1 MIEVG
6 KCYKTTSFNGTV
18 YIFRVKDFTIKK
30 VTGWSRNEVNEYY
43 FIDVE
48 IGFLIEDNDSGIKKL
63 KHSVMKHIETE
74 FIEIEEKDMDKL
86 VHYYNIMEQSF
97 NSIINNPKTTR

>member
-18 YIFRVKDFTIKK
+18 YVFRVKDFTITKLI
-30 VTGWSRNEVNEYY
+30 GYSRDKENEYY
-43 FIDVE
+43 YINSE
-48 IGFLIEDNDSGIKKL
+48 TGFLIENNDSGIKRIN
-63 KHSVMKHIETE
+63 HSIMKHIDAK

-86 VHYYNIMEQSF
+86 VHYYNLMEQSF
-97 NSIINNPKTTR
+97 NSIINKYK